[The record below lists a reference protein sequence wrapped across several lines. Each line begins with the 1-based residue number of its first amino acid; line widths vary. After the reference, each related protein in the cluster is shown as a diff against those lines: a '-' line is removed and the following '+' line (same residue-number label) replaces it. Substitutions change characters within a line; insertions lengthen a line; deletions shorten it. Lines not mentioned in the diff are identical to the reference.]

1 MHKIATGFVLCCV
14 AVSSAWGVS
23 LQGVASVNIT
33 SDTAA
38 NAKNIAFDEA
48 RRQIISDALQPY
60 VDADA
65 LQNAL
70 KQAKGAELIGLISAA
85 SIDGEKTSDTTY
97 SANISM
103 TVDVDE
109 SRKWLMDNSVQN
121 WLPEDASQDVFIV
134 NVRLSNPLPDWAELN
149 KIAGAERI
157 DLGTVSMTADS
168 AVLKIPRGM
177 RGKFTIALRESG
189 WRYADQDGVLRI
201 WK

>member
-48 RRQIISDALQPY
+48 RRQIISEALQPY

-70 KQAKGAELIGLISAA
+70 KQAKGAELIGLISSA

-121 WLPEDASQDVFIV
+121 WLPEDVTQDVFIV

-149 KIAGAERI
+149 KIAGDEHI